1 MRVSRWM
8 AATIALAATAA
19 LPGVAGAVPISY
31 ITLSD
36 GVEVF
41 GSNTQ
46 TAGNQNNPV
55 GANYYRFHATAGSA
69 ITIIGRRQAG
79 FYDMSFWVF
88 SQLFADTND
97 FGPTFDNGDAL
108 GVDFADDELPPFIA
122 GPYGDPRSTFNAPVT
137 GDYTVAVT
145 NYLSGAGGPPN
156 PFSLVAEGIDDN
168 AVPEPGTLILL
179 GSGLT
184 GLVMRRRRRTQA

>member
-1 MRVSRWM
+1 MRVSRWT
-8 AATIALAATAA
+8 AAMIALAATAA
-19 LPGVAGAVPISY
+19 LPGVAGAVPITY
-31 ITLSD
+31 TTLSN
-36 GVEVF
+36 GVLVF

-46 TAGNQNNPV
+46 TPDNEANPV

-88 SQLFADTND
+88 SGLFADTNE
-97 FGPTFDNGDAL
+97 FGATFDAGDAPNS
-108 GVDFADDELPPFIA
+108 DFADDELPPLFP
-122 GPYGDPRSTFNAPVT
+122 GPFGDPQAIFLAPFT

-145 NYLSGAGGPPN
+145 NFLSNAGPPN
-156 PFSLVAEGIDDN
+156 PFSLVAEGIDN
-168 AVPEPGTLILL
+168 AAVPEPGTLILL

>member
-1 MRVSRWM
+1 M
-8 AATIALAATAA
+8 AATIALAATAV

-46 TAGNQNNPV
+46 PPSSQNEPD
-55 GANYYRFHATAGSA
+55 GANYYRFHATAGNV
-69 ITIIGRRQAG
+69 ITITGRRQVG
-79 FYDMSFWVF
+79 HYDMSFWVL
-88 SQLFADTND
+88 SGVYADTDVFGTSITPADAIFSD
-97 FGPTFDNGDAL
+97 FG
-108 GVDFADDELPPFIA
+108 DDELPPLFA
-122 GPYGDPRSTFNAPVT
+122 GPFGDPRSIFVAPFT

-145 NYLSGAGGPPN
+145 NYLSGVGGPPN
-156 PFSLVAEGIDDN
+156 PFSLVAEGIDN
-168 AVPEPGTLILL
+168 AAVPEPGTLILL

>member
-41 GSNTQ
+41 GSNLQ
-46 TAGNQNNPV
+46 AAGNQNEPD
-55 GANYYRFHATAGSA
+55 GANYYRFHATAGNS
-69 ITIIGRRQAG
+69 ITITGRRQAG
-79 FYDMSFWVF
+79 FYDMSFWVL
-88 SQLFADTND
+88 SGVFADTAI
-97 FGPTFDNGDAL
+97 FGTEFTPADAPFT
-108 GVDFADDELPPFIA
+108 DFADDELPPFIA
-122 GPYGDPRSTFNAPVT
+122 GPFGDPRSIFVAPFT
-137 GDYTVAVT
+137 GDYTIAVT

-156 PFSLVAEGIDDN
+156 PFSLVADNVDDN